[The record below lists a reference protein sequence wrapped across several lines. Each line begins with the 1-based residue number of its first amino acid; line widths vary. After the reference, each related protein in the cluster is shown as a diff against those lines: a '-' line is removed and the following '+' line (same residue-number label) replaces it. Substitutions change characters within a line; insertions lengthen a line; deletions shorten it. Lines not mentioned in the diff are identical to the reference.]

1 MTTPTSATRI
11 LRDALAQAA
20 GTNADTIP
28 ENGHLVQDLGID
40 SLALH
45 ELVVTLE
52 TRLTVVIP
60 DEEVGRL
67 NTVTDVRDLLAR
79 LGHPTGEGTTQ

>member
-1 MTTPTSATRI
+1 MTTSTTAAHI
-11 LRDALAQAA
+11 LRHALAQAA
-20 GTNADTIP
+20 VTDADTIP
-28 ENGHLVQDLGID
+28 NNAHLQHDLGID

-52 TRLTVVIP
+52 TRLKVVIP

-67 NTVTDVRDLLAR
+67 HTIGDLNDLLAR
-79 LGHPTGEGTTQ
+79 HGHPTGEGTTA

>member
-1 MTTPTSATRI
+1 MTTSTTAAHI
-11 LRDALAQAA
+11 LRHALAQAA
-20 GTNADTIP
+20 VTDTDTIATDA
-28 ENGHLVQDLGID
+28 HLQHDLGID

-52 TRLTVVIP
+52 TRLNVVIP

-67 NTVTDVRDLLAR
+67 RTVGDLEDLLAR
-79 LGHPTGEGTTQ
+79 HDHPTGEGTTA